1 MANICIKSLNFTI
14 SFIACFEVIHYN
26 KNRLYEEVKNMSEK
40 EYEIEAPVV
49 TLTLEDDTELE
60 CAVLSVFP
68 VEGYEGDY
76 AALLPTKDIDN
87 EDGEIFLYRYKEI
100 DDENL
105 DITNIEDD
113 EEFEAVSEAFD
124 AILDQEEFNS
134 L

>member
-1 MANICIKSLNFTI
+1 
-14 SFIACFEVIHYN
+14 
-26 KNRLYEEVKNMSEK
+26 MSEK

-134 L
+134 LEKAKKRKILCSDLPFFFLLFISLRC

>member
-1 MANICIKSLNFTI
+1 
-14 SFIACFEVIHYN
+14 
-26 KNRLYEEVKNMSEK
+26 MSEK

-113 EEFEAVSEAFD
+113 KEFEAVSEAFD

>member
-1 MANICIKSLNFTI
+1 
-14 SFIACFEVIHYN
+14 
-26 KNRLYEEVKNMSEK
+26 MSEK

-68 VEGYEGDY
+68 VEGYVGDY

-100 DDENL
+100 DDDNL